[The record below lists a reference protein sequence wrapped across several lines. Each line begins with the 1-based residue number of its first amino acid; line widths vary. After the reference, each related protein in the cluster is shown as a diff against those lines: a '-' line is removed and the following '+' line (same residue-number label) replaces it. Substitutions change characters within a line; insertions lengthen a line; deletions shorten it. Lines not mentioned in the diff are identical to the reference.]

1 MRPPSASAIA
11 HPFPG
16 VSEGV
21 PERARGSLRAWW
33 ESSSGRYLS
42 DSFGEAGAEI
52 EKHFAETLFPPGAR
66 PAPPDR
72 ALPIAF
78 LHLRLLAGEELG
90 FALGRLERLAARW
103 GVQGAKPSIGV
114 PYLML
119 AALTSRPGKL
129 SSMAKA
135 QSAFFSLLLRRLANM
150 LDEGADEGVL
160 REELSEVWEIR
171 SEAAADAALEG
182 ARGLWRRSGDS
193 RLGLAPLPVNLEAW
207 LGENGLAESAAE
219 ARRMYRDASE
229 TPHLSEMPRRL
240 AAIEALGAALESAEE
255 AGRRTVLGEMRT
267 ALRESLEGA
276 MEGMTPWESEIL
288 RPVPPLLRSLLSWAD
303 RLRLL
308 DEGETPTAHPG
319 RERLPDWLENF
330 PGEREEA
337 AGVLAA
343 RRFIVGGET
352 YIAAGVN
359 ASAPSEA
366 LSVALAPPTME
377 AGALR
382 LNVRFG
388 REAEKSF
395 PFRLE
400 NGRDLLAALY
410 LAAQDDLRLDFL
422 VRGADGIRR
431 FGASAYPAVPQEH
444 RAAWLGRL
452 LSFLEEKFGGE
463 EGRIRLEILKGVKG
477 EA

>member
-1 MRPPSASAIA
+1 M
-11 HPFPG
+11 
-16 VSEGV
+16 SEAV

-52 EKHFAETLFPPGAR
+52 EKHFTETLFPPGAK

-90 FALGRLERLAARW
+90 FALGRLERLAARR
-103 GVQGAKPSIGV
+103 GVQGARPSVGV
-114 PYLML
+114 LYLML

-129 SSMAKA
+129 SSMARA

-160 REELSEVWEIR
+160 RGELSDVWEIR
-171 SEAAADAALEG
+171 SEAAADAALAG

-193 RLGLAPLPVNLEAW
+193 DFGLAPLPVNLEAW

-219 ARRMYRDASE
+219 ARRMYRDAGESR
-229 TPHLSEMPRRL
+229 HLSEMLRRL
-240 AAIEALGAALESAEE
+240 AAIEGLGAALESAEGT
-255 AGRRTVLGEMRT
+255 GRETAWEEMRR

-288 RPVPPLLRSLLSWAD
+288 RPAPPLLLSLLSWAD

-308 DEGETPTAHPG
+308 DGGETPTAHPG
-319 RERLPDWLENF
+319 RERLPDWLDDF
-330 PGEREEA
+330 PGEWEEGAGLLSA
-337 AGVLAA
+337 A
-343 RRFIVGGET
+343 RFIVGGET
-352 YIAAGVN
+352 YIAAAVD
-359 ASAPSEA
+359 ASAPPGL

-388 REAEKSF
+388 EEAEKSL

-422 VRGADGIRR
+422 VRGTDGIRR
-431 FGASAYPAVPQEH
+431 FGTSAYPAMPQEH
-444 RAAWLGRL
+444 RAIWIDRL
-452 LSFLEEKFGGE
+452 LSFLEEKFGGD